1 MGFFQD
7 LICLCDTCEWARIS
21 ELRTDEVEDLVEGGE
36 APVEENSG
44 FVPADSPPYR
54 ATSPIF
60 FPVRSQDPGLSSP
73 QYPGPSSLQYPGPTS
88 PEYFPSSSGHSPT
101 DLSDL
106 LEELFSFPDPLV
118 GVEEFEPF
126 VDLVEPFAD
135 LVEPLDSPVDLVE
148 PPVEPEQVVEPPRK
162 KRRRKR
168 RIRYPQR
175 FPVKCPYRKPLP
187 EAPLYLERCQSDHLA
202 ATPRVDYADMTW

>member
-1 MGFFQD
+1 MDSFQD

-36 APVEENSG
+36 APVEESSS
-44 FVPADSPPYR
+44 FVPVDSPLYR

-73 QYPGPSSLQYPGPTS
+73 QYPRPSSPQYPGPTS

-106 LEELFSFPDPLV
+106 LEELFSFPDPLA
-118 GVEEFEPF
+118 GVEEF
-126 VDLVEPFAD
+126 EPFAD
-135 LVEPLDSPVDLVE
+135 LVEPLDPPIDLVE
-148 PPVEPEQVVEPPRK
+148 PPVEPEQVVEPSWK

-168 RIRYPQR
+168 RIRYPSA
-175 FPVKCPYRKPLP
+175 FL
-187 EAPLYLERCQSDHLA
+187 
-202 ATPRVDYADMTW
+202 